1 MHLHSLQKMF
11 VFGLLWPADISPI
24 QKQTFSHADPHSA
37 RCNLLY
43 IKLLCIYVSNYLWWF
58 RRHWHNHMK
67 FKFCSGFPSLIF
79 RNTSKCPIVINGSG
93 RQKKFTFSVGSKTSF
108 NVEIVPHVNII
119 DQSATIIDICFF
131 ILP

>member
-1 MHLHSLQKMF
+1 MNFHFLHFSCFLQEIDIFSRFIARNEKCQKLPSILPINSSL
-11 VFGLLWPADISPI
+11 ISE
-24 QKQTFSHADPHSA
+24 HS
-37 RCNLLY
+37 C
-43 IKLLCIYVSNYLWWF
+43 VSNYLRWL
-58 RRHWHNHMK
+58 RGHWHNHMK
-67 FKFCSGFPSLIF
+67 FKFGSGFPSLIF
-79 RNTSKCPIVINGSG
+79 RNTSKGPIVINGSG